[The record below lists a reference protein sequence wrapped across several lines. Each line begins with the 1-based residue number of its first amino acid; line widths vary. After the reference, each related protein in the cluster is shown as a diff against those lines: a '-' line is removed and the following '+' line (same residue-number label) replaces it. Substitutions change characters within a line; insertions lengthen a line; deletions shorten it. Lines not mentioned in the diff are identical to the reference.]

1 MTPGSFSNCHW
12 YSGTEPLKNDK
23 DVPLKYL
30 FDLFKSYA
38 ATLLQVTITLGV
50 IVVFAYWA
58 FIINFYPT
66 GITISESL
74 LFVFAAMMFG
84 IFYTLWYSLAL
95 GAVHGLFHWRSG
107 KIKFDGGLFLLGVA
121 SALVLGIA
129 ALASHN
135 VKVLAPLLGAM
146 ILLIIPWYWNPL
158 PLYTPVARVQEHL
171 RLKILIVTTA
181 IILPMIFVPDLTA
194 NIISNSMQRLGFRQM
209 DVSVSLDL
217 TNQNIVK
224 SVVDELDLTLHTCG
238 NNGHPEQVVH
248 HVNVLWHG
256 MGERT
261 LIEMPFLTNSNGSPY
276 QFELN
281 RSGVNVVRRP
291 GDKAGIPLCFTLG
304 NDLLFESLA
313 STLTPEGTSALTA
326 FSAKVKSYLEE
337 SKRQVVAITVTGHT
351 DRNPVLASNDSN
363 QQLSRRRAESVVEQ
377 LKTLGAAFPIDIK
390 AAGSQ
395 KPISSCA
402 RDLPKSELRECLA
415 MDRRVQIVIQTKT
428 LL

>member
-1 MTPGSFSNCHW
+1 M
-12 YSGTEPLKNDK
+12 
-23 DVPLKYL
+23 KYL

-50 IVVFAYWA
+50 IVIFSYWA

-84 IFYTLWYSLAL
+84 IFYGLWYLVAL
-95 GAVHGLFHWRSG
+95 GAVHGLFHWCSD
-107 KIKFDGGLFLLGVA
+107 KIKFDWGLLIVGLA
-121 SALVLGIA
+121 SVLVLGIA
-129 ALASHN
+129 ALETRN
-135 VKVLAPLLGAM
+135 VKVLAPLLGATL
-146 ILLIIPWYWNPL
+146 LLIILWHWKPL
-158 PLYTPVARVQEHL
+158 PLYTPVARVQEHQ
-171 RLKILIVTTA
+171 RLKILIVTIA
-181 IILPMIFVPDLTA
+181 IVLPIILVPDLTA

-209 DVSVSLDL
+209 DVSVSLDS

-224 SVVDELDLTLHTCG
+224 SVVDELDLTLHSCG
-238 NNGHPEQVVH
+238 NNSHPEQVVH

-261 LIEMPFLTNSNGSPY
+261 LIEMPFLTDSSGSPY

-313 STLTPEGTSALTA
+313 STLTPEGTAALAA
-326 FSAKVKSYLEE
+326 FAEKVKGYLEE
-337 SKRQVVAITVTGHT
+337 SERQVVAITITGHT
-351 DRNPVLASNDSN
+351 DRNPVVASNDSN

-377 LKTLGAAFPIDIK
+377 LKTLGAGLPINIK

-395 KPISSCA
+395 KPVSSCA
-402 RDLPKSELRECLA
+402 RDLPKSELKECLA
-415 MDRRVQIVIQTKT
+415 MDRRVQIVIQTKA
-428 LL
+428 L

>member
-1 MTPGSFSNCHW
+1 M
-12 YSGTEPLKNDK
+12 
-23 DVPLKYL
+23 KYL
-30 FDLFKSYA
+30 FALFKSYA

-58 FIINFYPT
+58 LIINFYPT
-66 GITISESL
+66 GITITESL

-84 IFYTLWYSLAL
+84 IFYGLWYLLAL
-95 GAVHGLFHWRSG
+95 GAVHGLFHWRSD
-107 KIKFDGGLFLLGVA
+107 KMKFDLGLFILGVA
-121 SALVLGIA
+121 LALILGIA
-129 ALASHN
+129 AWAAHS

-146 ILLIIPWYWNPL
+146 ILLIIPWYWKPL
-158 PLYTPVARVQEHL
+158 PLYTPVARVQEHH
-171 RLKILIVTTA
+171 RLKILIVTIA
-181 IILPMIFVPDLTA
+181 IVLPMISVPDLTA

-209 DVSVSLDL
+209 DVSVTLDS

-224 SVVDELDLTLHTCG
+224 SVVDELNLTLHSCG
-238 NNGHPEQVVH
+238 NNSNPEQVVH
-248 HVNVLWHG
+248 HVNILWHG

-261 LIEMPFLTNSNGSPY
+261 LIEMPFLTDSSGSPY

-291 GDKAGIPLCFTLG
+291 DDEAGIPLCFTLS

-313 STLTPEGTSALTA
+313 SSPSPEGTAALTA
-326 FSAKVKSYLEE
+326 FAEKVKGYLEE

-377 LKTLGAAFPIDIK
+377 LKTLGAALPINIK
-390 AAGSQ
+390 AAGSK

-402 RDLPKSELRECLA
+402 RDLPKSELKECLA
-415 MDRRVQIVIQTKT
+415 MDRLVQIVIQTKT
-428 LL
+428 IK